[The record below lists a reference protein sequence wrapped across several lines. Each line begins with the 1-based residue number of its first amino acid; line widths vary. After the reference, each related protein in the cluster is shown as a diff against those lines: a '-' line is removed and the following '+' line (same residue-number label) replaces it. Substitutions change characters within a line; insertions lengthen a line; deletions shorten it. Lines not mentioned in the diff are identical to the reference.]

1 METKYELHLLD
12 LIDIN
17 TLQKIQDA
25 FANMTGMAALTTDI
39 DGTAVTQGS
48 NFSDFCMNYTRRS
61 ELGCARCSQC
71 DKMGAE
77 LALKNGKST
86 IYFCHAG
93 LIDYA
98 APIMAN
104 GKMVGCFIGGQ
115 VLEKAPDL
123 DQVRKIAV
131 ELGIDPDQYLAA
143 VKKVHILELNQ
154 INNAAMFLYTVA
166 DVLSSMAYNKYLVYK
181 ANAELGRSASMK
193 SDFLANMSHEI
204 RTPMN
209 AVIGM
214 AEMALREDLP
224 PNARSYINQI
234 KAAGNALLTIVN
246 DILDFSKIESGKMDI
261 IETEY
266 EPMSVIYD
274 VANIVLTR
282 LNEKNV
288 ELILDVTPNLPNKL
302 MGDSIRLKQIL
313 LNLANNAAK
322 FTNKGKITLKI
333 DYTVSAPDEIV
344 LLADVEDTGIG
355 IKEKDLGKL
364 FQSFQQVDSK
374 RNRNIEGTGLGLA
387 ISKQLLSLM
396 NGSIHVESQYEKG
409 SKFSFTLPQKI
420 VDATPSIQ
428 VKAPESLLTAGLIS
442 NQYLRES
449 LKADMNQLGV
459 EYLRL
464 LSAQD
469 LDTLPEGKRLFLFM
483 DRPMFSSDVKNY
495 IWNHPQLT
503 AVLIINFYDQ
513 VSYGIPNL
521 LVLKKPFFSL
531 NIAMLLNGEEL
542 YRNDNLEECDFD
554 FTAPEARILIVD
566 DNAVNLTVAEGLL
579 EPLKMKID
587 TVISGKD
594 AINAINNAP
603 SKYDII
609 FMDHMMP
616 ELDGVETTHIIRSFH
631 PEYSEVPIIALTA
644 NAVEGIKGMFLRE
657 GMNDFVAKPIEVR
670 MLVSKVKQWLPVEK
684 LKKSHNISTG
694 SPAADQTH
702 IAVGDLDTAFA
713 IKFIGGSD
721 LFWKVLKVYYRSIE
735 KKANLIKSLEEQ
747 EDWAGYTIEV
757 HALKSASKQI
767 GAMALSEK
775 AAALEKAGN
784 AGDSFTIHRDTDKML
799 EKYLAYLP
807 ILEPFCADEED
818 ENEDK
823 KEITPE
829 TLLKCFAR
837 MREALDELDMG
848 GMEDVIEEMNQYG
861 YEGDQQEFF
870 AQLREAVESVDV
882 DRCETIMKDWENTLA
897 LN

>member
-1 METKYELHLLD
+1 METNYELHLLD
-12 LIDIN
+12 LIDID

-25 FANMTGMAALTTDI
+25 FSNMTGMAALTTDI
-39 DGTAVTQGS
+39 DGTAITQGS

-104 GKMVGCFIGGQ
+104 DKMVGCFIGGQ
-115 VLEKAPDL
+115 VLEKAPDPE
-123 DQVRKIAV
+123 QVRKIAV
-131 ELGIDPDQYLAA
+131 ELGIDPDEYLAA
-143 VKKVHILELNQ
+143 AEKVHILSLNQ
-154 INNAAMFLYTVA
+154 INNAAIFLYTVA
-166 DVLSSMAYNKYLVYK
+166 DVLSRMAYNKYLVYQT
-181 ANAELGRSASMK
+181 NAELEKSTNMK

-224 PNARSYINQI
+224 PNARSCINQI
-234 KAAGNALLTIVN
+234 KAAGNALLTIIN

-282 LNEKNV
+282 LNEKDV
-288 ELILDVTPNLPNKL
+288 ELILDVTPSLPNKL
-302 MGDSIRLKQIL
+302 MGDSIRLKQVL

-322 FTNKGKITLKI
+322 FTTKGKIALKI
-333 DYTVSAPDEIV
+333 DYTISAPGEIV
-344 LLADVEDTGIG
+344 LSATVEDTGIG
-355 IKEKDLGKL
+355 IKEEDMEKI

-396 NGSIHVESQYEKG
+396 HGSIRVESQYEKG
-409 SKFSFTLPQKI
+409 STFSFSLPQKI
-420 VDATPSIQ
+420 VDATPSIR

-442 NQYLRES
+442 NPYLRDS
-449 LKADMNQLGV
+449 LNEDMKQLGV
-459 EYLRL
+459 KYLQL
-464 LSAQD
+464 QSAKD
-469 LDTLPEGKRLFLFM
+469 LDTLPEDERLFLFIE
-483 DRPMFSSDVKNY
+483 RPMFSAEVKHY
-495 IWNHPQLT
+495 IWNHPQLI

-513 VSYGIPNL
+513 ASYGIPNL

-542 YRNDNLEECDFD
+542 YGDDSSETCEFD

-594 AINAINNAP
+594 AIDAITNAP
-603 SKYDII
+603 NQYDII

-631 PEYSEVPIIALTA
+631 PEYNEVPIIALTA
-644 NAVEGIKGMFLRE
+644 NAVEGTRDMFFRA

-684 LKKSHNISTG
+684 LKKLHNISTG
-694 SPAADQTH
+694 SSTAKHTK
-702 IAVGDLDTAFA
+702 IKVGDLDTAFA
-713 IKFIGGSD
+713 IKFIGD
-721 LFWKVLKVYYRSIE
+721 EALFWTVLKVYYRSIE
-735 KKANLIKSLEEQ
+735 KKAKLIKSLEEQ
-747 EDWAGYTIEV
+747 ENWTSFTIEV
-757 HALKSASKQI
+757 HALKSASRQI
-767 GAMALSEK
+767 GAMSLSEK
-775 AAALEKAGN
+775 AASLERAGN
-784 AGDSFTIHRDTDKML
+784 ARDSAAIHRDTDAML
-799 EKYLAYLP
+799 EQYLAYLP
-807 ILEPFCADEED
+807 VLEPFCAEED
-818 ENEDK
+818 ENLQDK
-823 KEITPE
+823 ERISPDI
-829 TLLKCFAR
+829 LRDCFAG
-837 MREALDELDMG
+837 MRKALDELDMD
-848 GMEDVIEEMNQYG
+848 GMEAVIQTMNQYR
-861 YEGDQQEFF
+861 YEDGGQEFF
-870 AQLREAVESVDV
+870 AQLKESVEAVDV
-882 DRCETIMKDWENTLA
+882 DRCEEIMKDWECNLSGS
-897 LN
+897 

>member
-1 METKYELHLLD
+1 MGKKYELHLLD
-12 LIDIN
+12 LIDID

-25 FANMTGMAALTTDI
+25 FSNMTGMAALTTDI
-39 DGTAVTQGS
+39 DGTAITQGS

-104 GKMVGCFIGGQ
+104 DKMVGCFIGGQ
-115 VLEKAPDL
+115 VLEKAPDPE
-123 DQVRKIAV
+123 QVRKIAV
-131 ELGIDPDQYLAA
+131 ELGIDPAEYLAA
-143 VKKVHILELNQ
+143 AEKVHILSLNQ
-154 INNAAMFLYTVA
+154 INNAAIFLYTVA
-166 DVLSSMAYNKYLVYK
+166 DVLSRMAYNKYLVYK
-181 ANAELGRSASMK
+181 ANAELEKSTNMK

-282 LNEKNV
+282 LNEKDV
-288 ELILDVTPNLPNKL
+288 ELILDVTPSLPNKL
-302 MGDSIRLKQIL
+302 MGDSIRLKQVL

-322 FTNKGKITLKI
+322 FTSKGKITLKI
-333 DYTVSAPDEIV
+333 DYTISAPGEIV
-344 LLADVEDTGIG
+344 FLATVEDTGIG
-355 IKEKDLGKL
+355 IKEEDMEKI

-387 ISKQLLSLM
+387 ISKQLLALM
-396 NGSIHVESQYEKG
+396 NGSIQVESQYEKG
-409 SKFSFTLPQKI
+409 SKFSFSLPQKI

-428 VKAPESLLTAGLIS
+428 VRAPESLLTAGLIS
-442 NQYLRES
+442 NPYLRES
-449 LKADMNQLGV
+449 LDEDMRQLGV
-459 EYLRL
+459 KYLQL
-464 LSAQD
+464 QSAKD
-469 LDTLPEGKRLFLFM
+469 LDTLPEDERLFLFIE
-483 DRPMFSSDVKNY
+483 RPMFSIEVKHY
-495 IWNHPQLT
+495 IWSHPQLT

-513 VSYGIPNL
+513 ASYGIPNL

-542 YRNDNLEECDFD
+542 YGDDSSETCEFD

-594 AINAINNAP
+594 AIDAITNAP
-603 SKYDII
+603 NQYDII

-631 PEYSEVPIIALTA
+631 PEYNEVPIIALTA
-644 NAVEGIKGMFLRE
+644 NAVEGTRDMFFRA

-684 LKKSHNISTG
+684 LKKIHNISTG
-694 SPAADQTH
+694 ASTAKHTK
-702 IAVGDLDTAFA
+702 IKVGDLDTAFA
-713 IKFIGGSD
+713 IKFIGD
-721 LFWKVLKVYYRSIE
+721 EALFWTVLKVYYRSIE
-735 KKANLIKSLEEQ
+735 KKAKLIKALEEQ
-747 EDWAGYTIEV
+747 EDWTSYTIEV

-767 GAMALSEK
+767 GAMALSER
-775 AAALEKAGN
+775 AAALERAGN
-784 AGDSFTIHRDTDKML
+784 ARDSFVIHRDTDKML
-799 EKYLAYLP
+799 KQYLAYLP
-807 ILEPFCADEED
+807 VLEPFCAEEED
-818 ENEDK
+818 DSQNK
-823 KEITPE
+823 KKIVLE
-829 TLLKCFAR
+829 TLHKCFAS
-837 MREALDELDMG
+837 MRQALDELNMG
-848 GMEDVIEEMNQYG
+848 GMEDVIEEMNQYS
-861 YEGDQQEFF
+861 YESDQQEFF

-882 DRCETIMKDWENTLA
+882 DRCEAIMKDWEDTLA
-897 LN
+897 LS